1 MSIKEKIVIGLMSGT
16 SSDGVDAALVKISG
30 SGLKTRVQLIDFETY
45 PYSKEVKELAIA
57 AATPTRSSLDLIC
70 YLNFKLGDIFAEAV
84 QNILNKAGIK
94 HNRVSFI
101 GSHGHTI
108 RHLPEG
114 APGFQDK
121 LPSTL
126 QMGEPSVIAERTGIK
141 TVADF
146 RPRDMAAGGLG
157 APLAPLAHFLL
168 FFSKSESRIIHNIGG
183 ISNLTYLPKNGIID
197 EVIAFDTGPGNM
209 MIDGLVSKL
218 SHGEKQYDKNGEW
231 AARGKINQ
239 DILTAM
245 MAHPFIKKSPP
256 KATGREEFG
265 EIYLSEILLKAK
277 ELNIAGNDLVATV
290 TAFTAESIIFNYQE
304 HVFKRGFPSKILF
317 CGGGAHNIFLMNI
330 IKNRLP
336 GLSISTTEKHGIPP
350 DALEAVV
357 FAILANETVH
367 GNVSNL
373 PSVTGARRKVVL
385 GKIIPG

>member
-1 MSIKEKIVIGLMSGT
+1 VSIKEKIVIGLMSGT
-16 SSDGVDAALVKISG
+16 SSDGVDAALVKVSG
-30 SGLKTRVQLIDFETY
+30 SGLKTRVQLIDFEIY
-45 PYSKEVKELAIA
+45 PYSKEVKEMALA
-57 AATPTRSSLDLIC
+57 AATPAKSSLDLIC
-70 YLNFKLGDIFAEAV
+70 YLNFKLGSIFAEAV

-114 APGFQDK
+114 ALGSQDK

-126 QMGEPSVIAERTGIK
+126 QIGEPSVIAERTGIK

-168 FFSKSESRIIHNIGG
+168 FSIKNESRIIHNIGG

-245 MAHPFIKKSPP
+245 MAHPFIKKIPP

-277 ELNIAGNDLVATV
+277 EINISENDLVATV
-290 TAFTAESIIFNYQE
+290 TAFTAESIIFNFQE